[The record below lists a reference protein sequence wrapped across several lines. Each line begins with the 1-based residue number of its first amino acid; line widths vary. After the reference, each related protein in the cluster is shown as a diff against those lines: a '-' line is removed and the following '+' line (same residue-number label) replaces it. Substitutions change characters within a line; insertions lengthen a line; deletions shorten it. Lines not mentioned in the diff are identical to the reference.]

1 MVGKIDHY
9 AKYINGWDGKLLL
22 QKHSVEDYGFWK
34 VLGEDPNCDMGG
46 YHHRPELGIFEGKLR
61 DVIQYV
67 VTLPG
72 WYAWGGGG
80 KITAYKHKNII
91 KIDEKSLMEIER
103 KRKDIESLEYD
114 KSQIEKKIKALQE
127 EIGE

>member
-1 MVGKIDHY
+1 MIDKIDHY
-9 AKYINGWDGKLLL
+9 AKYINCWDGELLL
-22 QKHSVEDYGFWK
+22 KNHSVEDYGIWK

-46 YHHRPELGIFEGKLR
+46 HHHMPELGIFEGKLR
-61 DVIQYV
+61 DIIKYA

-72 WYAWGGGG
+72 WYTWGGGG
-80 KITAYKHKNII
+80 KITAYKNAKII
-91 KIDEKSLMEIER
+91 KIDEKSFMEIER

-127 EIGE
+127 ETNE